1 MVVTRFYCSLI
12 PGSVS
17 GDFMYIHMS
26 SNYHVSC
33 YYGMPKP
40 AKYSGLDLRL
50 DFMETLVGQASF
62 PFHISQKYQ
71 PILVSISVE
80 N

>member
-12 PGSVS
+12 PGRVS

-26 SNYHVSC
+26 
-33 YYGMPKP
+33 KP
-40 AKYSGLDLRL
+40 AQFSGLDLRL